1 MDGDRRRRLIEGY
14 RQAPLELQRVVE
26 AAPPQALD
34 ASPGAGAW
42 SPREIL
48 NHLADAELVTAY
60 RVRRMVAEDRPRI
73 SAYDEN
79 EYAERLHYRSRSV
92 RGSLALIRAVREST
106 ADLLEALRDA
116 DWASE
121 GIHEETGV
129 YTVET
134 WLARQEEGDHVREH
148 TEQLRRALAGR
159 S

>member
-1 MDGDRRRRLIEGY
+1 MDAARRRRLIESY
-14 RQAPLELQRVVE
+14 REAPLELQALVTATPGE
-26 AAPPQALD
+26 ALD
-34 ASPGAGAW
+34 GAPAGGGW

-73 SAYDEN
+73 TAYDEE
-79 EYAERLHYRSRSV
+79 EYAQRLHYRSRSA

-106 ADLLEALRDA
+106 ADLLEALTER

-121 GIHEETGV
+121 GVHEETGV
-129 YTVET
+129 FSVES
-134 WLARQEEGDHVREH
+134 WLDRQEAGDHVREH
-148 TEQLRRALAGR
+148 TEQLRRALRGE